1 MLFFQPT
8 ILYPSWVN
16 QNLFSLTLIRIYLL
30 FEYYFDYKHYQNP
43 QLRRTGKA
51 FGVDIKL
58 FCFKIG
64 FTKNF
69 FLLKILEI
77 MFFVLFGLGNIM
89 KRYDE
94 SLEDVVEVIYFVVVS
109 MSTVGY
115 GDIVMNNFFS
125 RVICIVCL
133 LLGYIVTSL
142 VMYKILNSS
151 GLSLKEEGVYNL
163 NEILKHLEDN
173 R

>member
-1 MLFFQPT
+1 
-8 ILYPSWVN
+8 V
-16 QNLFSLTLIRIYLL
+16 
-30 FEYYFDYKHYQNP
+30 
-43 QLRRTGKA
+43 GKE

-64 FTKNF
+64 FTKKF

-94 SLEDVVEVIYFVVVS
+94 SLEDVFEVIYFVVVS

-115 GDIVMNNFFS
+115 GDIVMDNSFS
-125 RVICIVCL
+125 KVICVFCL
-133 LLGYIVTSL
+133 LLGYIATSL
-142 VMYKILNSS
+142 VMYKILNST
-151 GLSLKEEGVYNL
+151 GLNLKEEGVYNL
-163 NEILKHLEDN
+163 NEKIKHFEDK